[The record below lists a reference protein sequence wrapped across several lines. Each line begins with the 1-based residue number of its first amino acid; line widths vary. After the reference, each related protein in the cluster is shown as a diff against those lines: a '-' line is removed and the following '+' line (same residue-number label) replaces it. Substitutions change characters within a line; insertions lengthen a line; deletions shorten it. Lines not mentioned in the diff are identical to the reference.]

1 MARRRRP
8 SRRYGQLV
16 ARIAAPA
23 AFLLAATIAVLL
35 VRAALRDESQ
45 PPRPATTAVTT
56 TAPNQGA
63 ARAPRPR
70 ADRQAGN
77 FYVVQSG
84 DTFGTIA
91 DAHGTSVAR
100 LVQLNPR
107 VNPRALTVG
116 QRIRVP

>member
-1 MARRRRP
+1 MARPRRP
-8 SRRYGQLV
+8 ARRYRQLLV
-16 ARIAAPA
+16 RIAAPA

-35 VRAALRDESQ
+35 VRAALRDEPQ
-45 PPRPATTAVTT
+45 PERRPTTAVTT
-56 TAPNQGA
+56 TAAKQRP
-63 ARAPRPR
+63 ARARTQR
-70 ADRQAGN
+70 LAAN
-77 FYVVQSG
+77 YYVVQRG

-107 VNPRALTVG
+107 VNPRALVVG

>member
-45 PPRPATTAVTT
+45 PPPRATTAVTT
-56 TAPNQGA
+56 TAANQRP
-63 ARAPRPR
+63 ARGRPR
-70 ADRQAGN
+70 TDRQAGN
-77 FYVVQSG
+77 VYVVQSG